1 MKKILM
7 LLLFI
12 ATYNAAINAQEST
25 SKLDSLA
32 TELAKLKHDYNYL
45 SCINELGELDASLRI
60 YIHGLDI
67 NSNSV
72 LLNYNERNYDRRLY
86 SAYKDNYRSSE
97 NLLERLKESV
107 TVSKLS
113 IAVKMNNTDFSDDE
127 IMILKNR
134 LEMIDACLEKAEG
147 SLDYLKL
154 VIDMYGNL

>member
-1 MKKILM
+1 VKKILI

-12 ATYNAAINAQEST
+12 ASYSTAINAQEST

-113 IAVKMNNTDFSDDE
+113 IAVKMNNTDFSEDE

>member
-1 MKKILM
+1 M
-7 LLLFI
+7 
-12 ATYNAAINAQEST
+12 
-25 SKLDSLA
+25 
-32 TELAKLKHDYNYL
+32 
-45 SCINELGELDASLRI
+45 
-60 YIHGLDI
+60 
-67 NSNSV
+67 
-72 LLNYNERNYDRRLY
+72 Y

>member
-1 MKKILM
+1 M